1 MANKDAELEWN
12 KFLEFSDL
20 EQYDERDGSKCVG
33 VFRFRLYEDE
43 NGVYAMHD
51 SAWDS
56 PKTGDPVLREIEM
69 LTAIIMNA
77 TNQTLAAVDPEQNE
91 FDDFDANENKTV
103 Q

>member
-1 MANKDAELEWN
+1 MASKDAELEWK

-20 EQYDERDGSKCVG
+20 GQYDESDGSKCVG

-51 SAWDS
+51 SSWDNT
-56 PKTGDPVLREIEM
+56 KGGDSVLREIEM

-77 TNQTLAAVDPEQNE
+77 TNQTLVAVDPEQNQ